1 MTNTIEN
8 LTKALHSAQFL
19 ESELR
24 LTLKTADAVVA
35 LVLMP
40 MVVDAVAVRQRV
52 QNLLDAMGE

>member
-24 LTLKTADAVVA
+24 LTLKAADAVVA

-52 QNLLDAMGE
+52 QNLLDAMGA